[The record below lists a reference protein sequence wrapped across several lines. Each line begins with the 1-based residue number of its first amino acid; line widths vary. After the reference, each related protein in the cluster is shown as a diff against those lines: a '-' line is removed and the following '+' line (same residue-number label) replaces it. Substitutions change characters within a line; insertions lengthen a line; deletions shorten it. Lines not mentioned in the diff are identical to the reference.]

1 MISYKCY
8 LPVWYFIF
16 FNTFYLILYIFLN
29 FRLFLCALPKFW
41 FHILLHCLQIIMF
54 FLCIFEV
61 SYFLHSICL
70 KLKQSNLLLSSFQTI
85 CAWQTW
91 PCLLSAPD
99 HFIQFDVLCM
109 IETQWK
115 KNKWK
120 HCRKHPNIVFLHY
133 NKGNIVNKN
142 KEWNK
147 TKYTN

>member
-1 MISYKCY
+1 MPVCMHNCRTAMFFVWIEFHIYFVCHVLEIWSLISVVFQYGISY
-8 LPVWYFIF
+8 L

-29 FRLFLCALPKFW
+29 FRLFLCAIPKFW
-41 FHILLHCLQIIMF
+41 FHIFLLCLQIIMF
-54 FLCIFEV
+54 LLCVFEL

-109 IETQWK
+109 IETQ
-115 KNKWK
+115 
-120 HCRKHPNIVFLHY
+120 
-133 NKGNIVNKN
+133 
-142 KEWNK
+142 
-147 TKYTN
+147 